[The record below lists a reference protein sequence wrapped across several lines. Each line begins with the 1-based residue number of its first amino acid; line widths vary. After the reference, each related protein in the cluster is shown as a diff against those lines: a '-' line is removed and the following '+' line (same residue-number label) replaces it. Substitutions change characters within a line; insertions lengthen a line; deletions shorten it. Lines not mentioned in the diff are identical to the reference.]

1 MKKITENQEIS
12 GMRKSERPSLFAAIL
27 ALCCCLSSILLAA
40 EENGWSMEFRIA
52 ADPTKDTLIVNKAK
66 SSPENELYEDKSLIA
81 KWVPVIE
88 SKTSDFLKHS
98 SFVTRRNTQG
108 QVELFV
114 LVSENDV
121 TESDVCE
128 IGTTLDMNGKL
139 ALSVRFKDVD
149 TPKLLEL
156 TKNNLGR
163 QVAQIINGQVYNAP
177 YIRSTL
183 HTQAIIT
190 GDFTEDTFNK
200 MLKDS
205 PFRLRPSYP
214 SPPPYAITVTPL
226 RIIIFLIILL
236 FLIFAS
242 LPTRGLKQS
251 KHPRS
256 WIVVGIVI
264 GIVIGGYWLGV
275 TKTTTGPDFQNG
287 IPPWGQLIR
296 INILGILSGSVI
308 GAVLGV
314 AGGYLFRFIVRRA
327 IHNVF
332 CFSRRATEALL
343 PSKAAVVVKVVQR
356 RKRKHLNKKQLVV
369 VWLSILVIALFV
381 IFPPWIGSRTKIITD
396 ESPEG
401 YAGEDYEFIG
411 FHFLFSG
418 EDLSWDTLC
427 IITKIHYNLLAL
439 LCGCTAVLSGVF
451 MFLLRTRTVNP
462 KYNKQCQP
470 MSEAEDKA

>member
-1 MKKITENQEIS
+1 MVNRDSFRLVSVVLLSTVT
-12 GMRKSERPSLFAAIL
+12 
-27 ALCCCLSSILLAA
+27 ALCCCLSSLLIGA

-66 SSPENELYEDKSLIA
+66 SSPENELYEGKLLIA

-88 SKTSDFLKHS
+88 SKAPVFFDNST
-98 SFVTRRNTQG
+98 FVTRRNTKAE
-108 QVELFV
+108 VELLV
-114 LVSENDV
+114 LIGENDV

-128 IGTTLDMNGKL
+128 LGTTLDRYGKL
-139 ALSVRFKDVD
+139 ALEVYFED
-149 TPKLLEL
+149 TDPPKIWKL
-156 TKNNLGR
+156 TRKNLNR
-163 QVAQIINGQVYNAP
+163 YSAQIINGRVYNAP
-177 YIRSTL
+177 QIVSGIHRR
-183 HTQAIIT
+183 AVIT
-190 GDFTEDTFNK
+190 GDFTEDTINK

-214 SPPPYAITVTPL
+214 SPPPYAITITPL

-236 FLIFAS
+236 FFIFGS
-242 LPTRGLKQS
+242 LPAHGLKES

-327 IHNVF
+327 IHNA
-332 CFSRRATEALL
+332 SRIIHR
-343 PSKAAVVVKVVQR
+343 V
-356 RKRKHLNKKQLVV
+356 
-369 VWLSILVIALFV
+369 LSIKA
-381 IFPPWIGSRTKIITD
+381 K
-396 ESPEG
+396 
-401 YAGEDYEFIG
+401 
-411 FHFLFSG
+411 
-418 EDLSWDTLC
+418 
-427 IITKIHYNLLAL
+427 
-439 LCGCTAVLSGVF
+439 
-451 MFLLRTRTVNP
+451 
-462 KYNKQCQP
+462 NKV
-470 MSEAEDKA
+470 